1 MAVEMRR
8 GAQLSPRRRSADC
21 SSGVG
26 WKQTADLGQM
36 VGYSSTTWIV
46 CAQPL
51 WGPYKKGVT
60 EGVALTVRGG
70 RGGTP
75 LPGAQHGE
83 TAGWAG
89 RTHEHLHIMR
99 VACGLDNTT
108 GVEKFVEGGRPEG
121 NGKMIG
127 SVSARASRRPAGD
140 LASNRACCPTS
151 RSAA

>member
-1 MAVEMRR
+1 MLLRR
-8 GAQLSPRRRSADC
+8 GAQLSPRRQSADC

-36 VGYSSTTWIV
+36 MGYSSTTWIA

-51 WGPYKKGVT
+51 WGLYKKGVT

-108 GVEKFVEGGRPEG
+108 GVEKFVEGGQPEG
-121 NGKMIG
+121 NGKISG
-127 SVSARASRRPAGD
+127 SVSARAKPSTGWRFGQ
-140 LASNRACCPTS
+140 
-151 RSAA
+151 